1 MLFFRCGE
9 FIPNG
14 QLGDYGR
21 LVAAACTEKI
31 RVPVVAG
38 GIVPSAMSGDIGSGI
53 QSSTAAS
60 VYSAGNCLYDTAG
73 ADCRRVNQPH
83 CR

>member
-31 RVPVVAG
+31 RVPAVAG
-38 GIVPSAMSGDIGSGI
+38 GIVPSAMSGDLGSRI
-53 QSSTAAS
+53 QPVAAAS
-60 VYSAGNCLYDTAG
+60 ACSAGNCIYNTAG
-73 ADCRRVNQPH
+73 ADCRRANQPH